1 MTDQPSLAEIDS
13 AVAAFLHSEDVSAL
27 RRLVAAGASALART
41 VQLYRLPPGDPRFPQ
56 VVRDAYRNRHDRELV
71 DAWAVLLG
79 ALAQAFPEAYLDE
92 IDARRLSARREI
104 ATIGLLDHPRAAVL
118 LRRHSTNRDWLV
130 RYHAVAGLGRQT
142 DPESARALE
151 EALVDVEPMIR
162 DEAARLIQRGDPR
175 RAWVAYERLLHHR
188 HLAPELRQELERRLI
203 TAKRLA
209 ARRKRPAGGGNE
221 T

>member
-1 MTDQPSLAEIDS
+1 MTDQPSLAEVDG
-13 AVAAFLHSEDVSAL
+13 AVAAFLHSEDVSAV
-27 RRLVAAGASALART
+27 RQLVAAGPYTLART
-41 VQLYRLPPGDPRFPQ
+41 VEIYGLPPRDPRFPQ

-71 DAWAVLLG
+71 DAWATLLA

-92 IDARRLSARREI
+92 IDARRLNASQEI
-104 ATIGLLDHPRAAVL
+104 ATISQLDHPRAAAL

-130 RYHAVAGLGRQT
+130 RYHAVAGLGRHT

-151 EALVDVEPMIR
+151 GALVDVEQMIR
-162 DEAARLIQRGDPR
+162 DEAARWVQRRDPR
-175 RAWVAYERLLHHR
+175 RAWLVYEQLLQHK

-209 ARRKRPAGGGNE
+209 ARRKR
-221 T
+221 